1 MFRLAYLKDL
11 QIKMKKINFKNRIFG
26 LCCSSSNSGFTI
38 VETLVAITI
47 LMIAIAGPLT
57 IAQKGLLAS
66 SYARDQMI
74 ASFLAQD
81 GLEYAK
87 NVRDNNLRNRDV
99 IDWLYGLSSC
109 TSHDPCSINTLDG
122 DPTSDANVLGVDI
135 CPSGY
140 DTSSNY
146 ECPLYK
152 SSTDNI
158 GYTPDSSNIDKTQ
171 FNRVFYIIPD
181 QLNSNKAS
189 MVVKVF
195 WYNGT
200 VANEVT
206 YQDEI
211 YNIRL

>member
-1 MFRLAYLKDL
+1 
-11 QIKMKKINFKNRIFG
+11 MKNIIYKNKIFSFYGSKG
-26 LCCSSSNSGFTI
+26 DSGFTI

-57 IAQKGLLAS
+57 IAQKGLTAS
-66 SYARDQMI
+66 TYARDQMI

-87 NVRDNNLRNRDV
+87 NIRDNNLKNRDP
-99 IDWLYGLSSC
+99 IDWLYGLTSC
-109 TSHDPCSINTLDG
+109 TSHDPCSVNTLDG
-122 DPTSDANVLGVDI
+122 DPTSDTSPLGLDT
-135 CPSGY
+135 CQSGY

-152 SSTDNI
+152 SSTNNV

-200 VANEVT
+200 VSNEVI